1 MTASD
6 KPAANEQSKPA
17 PLTSGRLHD
26 LVLDHMLENPE
37 IFIANETISNQV
49 EHFKATLD
57 SLVAMAHKIA
67 SESLV
72 NRQCLSPIKTFDGKI
87 NADPDDDQQDGQ
99 RYEMRYRLIEQIGT
113 EKPHK
118 DSTMSFDEASEIY
131 GENFIDNYW
140 GRLGEHC
147 PRRVTTPGN
156 RTLWF
161 TVVRL
166 PAADDSLLAT
176 EKNALRQPDASSA
189 PKQS

>member
-1 MTASD
+1 MTTDNKAL
-6 KPAANEQSKPA
+6 PANSPQSA

-26 LVLDHMLENPE
+26 LVLDHMLENAE
-37 IFIANETISNQV
+37 IFIVNESSNPVQQ
-49 EHFKATLD
+49 FKATLD

-72 NRQCLSPIKTFDGKI
+72 NRQCLSPITVFDGKI
-87 NADPDDDQQDGQ
+87 SANPDSESADDR
-99 RYEMRYRLIEQIGT
+99 RYEMRYRLVEQIGNDA
-113 EKPHK
+113 PYK
-118 DSTMSFDEASEIY
+118 DSVMSLDEATDIY
-131 GENFIDNYW
+131 GDSFIDNYW

-166 PAADDSLLAT
+166 PAADQGQQADLKANKAKVST
-176 EKNALRQPDASSA
+176 PSA
-189 PKQS
+189 G

>member
-1 MTASD
+1 MTANDNVS
-6 KPAANEQSKPA
+6 ANDQPVTA

-37 IFIANETISNQV
+37 LFIVGENINPV
-49 EHFKATLD
+49 DHFTSTLS

-67 SESLV
+67 AESLA

-87 NADPDDDQQDGQ
+87 SANPDDDDQDSQ
-99 RYEMRYRLIEQIGT
+99 RYELRYRLIEQIGSD
-113 EKPHK
+113 KPFK
-118 DSTMSFDEASEIY
+118 DSVMSYDEAKDIY

-166 PAADDSLLAT
+166 PAADQSIGDNET
-176 EKNALRQPDASSA
+176 QALRQQSPARSPG
-189 PKQS
+189 PK

>member
-6 KPAANEQSKPA
+6 KPAADDQRKPA

-26 LVLDHMLENPE
+26 LVLDHMLENAGL
-37 IFIANETISNQV
+37 FIDNEASNPVQ
-49 EHFKATLD
+49 HFKATLD

-67 SESLV
+67 SESIV

-87 NADPDDDQQDGQ
+87 SANPDDNENDGQ
-99 RYEMRYRLIEQIGT
+99 RYEMRYRLIEQLGT

-118 DSTMSFDEASEIY
+118 DSTMTFDEANEIY
-131 GENFIDNYW
+131 GESFIDNYW

-166 PAADDSLLAT
+166 PAADESLLAN
-176 EKNALRQPDASSA
+176 EKNALRQPGASSA
-189 PKQS
+189 PKQN

>member
-6 KPAANEQSKPA
+6 KPLADDISAPA
-17 PLTSGRLHD
+17 PLTSGRLQD
-26 LVLDHMLENPE
+26 LVLDHMLENPGL
-37 IFIANETISNQV
+37 FIVNETVNPV

-67 SESLV
+67 AESLV

-87 NADPDDDQQDGQ
+87 NANPDDNDQDGQ
-99 RYEMRYRLIEQIGT
+99 RYEMRYRLIEQIAND
-113 EKPHK
+113 KPFK
-118 DSTMSFDEASEIY
+118 DSVMSFDEANEIY

-166 PAADDSLLAT
+166 PAADEAARAD
-176 EKNALRQPDASSA
+176 ENQALRQPKPSTLPS
-189 PKQS
+189 QG

>member
-1 MTASD
+1 MTARD
-6 KPAANEQSKPA
+6 KPAADDQNKPT

-26 LVLDHMLENPE
+26 LVLDHMLENAE
-37 IFIANETISNQV
+37 LFIANEASNPVQ
-49 EHFKATLD
+49 HFKATLD

-72 NRQCLSPIKTFDGKI
+72 NRQCLSPIMTFDGKI
-87 NADPDDDQQDGQ
+87 SANPDDDTDGQ

-118 DSTMSFDEASEIY
+118 DSTMSFDEANEIY
-131 GENFIDNYW
+131 GESFIDNYW

-176 EKNALRQPDASSA
+176 EKNALRQPGDSSA
-189 PKQS
+189 PKQN

>member
-1 MTASD
+1 MTARD
-6 KPAANEQSKPA
+6 KPAADDQNKPA

-26 LVLDHMLENPE
+26 LVLDHMLENAE
-37 IFIANETISNQV
+37 LFIANEASNPV
-49 EHFKATLD
+49 EHFKSTLD

-72 NRQCLSPIKTFDGKI
+72 NRQCLSPIMTFDGKI
-87 NADPDDDQQDGQ
+87 SANPDDDTDGQ
-99 RYEMRYRLIEQIGT
+99 RYEMRYRLVEQIGT

-131 GENFIDNYW
+131 GESFIDNYW

-166 PAADDSLLAT
+166 PAADESLLVT
-176 EKNALRQPDASSA
+176 EKNALRQPGASSA
-189 PKQS
+189 PKQN

>member
-1 MTASD
+1 MTASE
-6 KPAANEQSKPA
+6 KPPADDTSTPA
-17 PLTSGRLHD
+17 PLTSGRLQD
-26 LVLDHMLENPE
+26 LVLDHMLENPGL
-37 IFIANETISNQV
+37 FIVNETVNPV

-67 SESLV
+67 AESLV

-87 NADPDDDQQDGQ
+87 SADPDDNDQDGQ
-99 RYEMRYRLIEQIGT
+99 RYEMRYRLIEQIAND
-113 EKPHK
+113 KPFK
-118 DSTMSFDEASEIY
+118 DSVMSFDEANEIY

-166 PAADDSLLAT
+166 PAADEAVRAD
-176 EKNALRQPDASSA
+176 ENQALRQPKPSTLPS
-189 PKQS
+189 QG